1 MSTSRALAVMG
12 GVAAGVHLAPAV
24 TALGPVR
31 RLGLDRLSGV
41 GATERVAITFD
52 DGPDPASTPA
62 FLDVL
67 ASLDVRATFF
77 LLGRMLARAPWMGP
91 ALVEAGHEI
100 GVHGW
105 DHRPLV
111 LRGPAATYPDLGRT
125 CRAIER
131 QCGVTPTLYRPP
143 YGVLTWAGIAAA
155 RRLSLSPVLWT
166 AWGADWRCSA
176 TPASI
181 RATVGRQLRPG
192 GTVLLHDSDCTSAP
206 GSWVAT
212 LEALPGIIADI
223 RGAGL
228 TPGPLRAHGLGRARS
243 RAAG

>member
-1 MSTSRALAVMG
+1 MSATRTVAVLG
-12 GVAAGVHLAPAV
+12 AAAGVLHLAPAT

-41 GATERVAITFD
+41 GSKERVAITFD

-67 ASLDVRATFF
+67 ADLDVRATFF
-77 LLGRMLARAPWMGP
+77 LLGRMLTRAPWMGL

-105 DHRPLV
+105 DHRPLA
-111 LRGPAATYPDLGRT
+111 LRGPGATYPDLART
-125 CRAIER
+125 CREIER
-131 QCGVTPTLYRPP
+131 RCRVTPTFYRPP
-143 YGVLTWAGIAAA
+143 YGVLTWSGLAAA

-166 AWGADWRCSA
+166 AWGADWRRSA
-176 TPASI
+176 SPASI
-181 RATVGRQLRPG
+181 RATVGRRLQPG
-192 GTVLLHDSDCTSAP
+192 GTVLLHDSDCTSSP
-206 GSWVAT
+206 GSWRAT
-212 LEALPGIIADI
+212 LEALPGIVADI

-228 TPGPLRAHGLGRARS
+228 TPGPLGAHGLGGAR
-243 RAAG
+243 